1 MLPPLGPVHLPAARV
16 PTPHHPPTGEAGR
29 NGPSGGA
36 RGRLGGRHAQSMRD
50 LLGDGLLDRDADLL
64 SRPRRP
70 RARRPG
76 RVVILSLAQPVVAD
90 IRQLLEESFSQDGSA

>member
-1 MLPPLGPVHLPAARV
+1 MPAARV
-16 PTPHHPPTGEAGR
+16 PTPHHPPTSEARR

-70 RARRPG
+70 CARRPG
-76 RVVILSLAQPVVAD
+76 RVVVLSLAQPVVAD
-90 IRQLLEESFSQDGSA
+90 IRQLLEQLADIR